1 MRDIF
6 RDDFT
11 FTKRHLGVML
21 CAAGPVLIAAMLAAE
36 WLDADSG
43 GFGLV
48 QRLGVVL
55 GAAAL
60 VLGLSLIPLGNQP
73 A

>member
-1 MRDIF
+1 MRDLL

-11 FTKRHLGVML
+11 FTKRHLGL
-21 CAAGPVLIAAMLAAE
+21 ILTAIGPVLIAAMLAAE

-43 GFGLV
+43 GFGLA
-48 QRLGVVL
+48 QRAGVIL

-60 VLGLSLIPLGNQP
+60 LVGLSLIPLGNQP